1 MFFDSLDVSYGE
13 MWGSWKG
20 AAHPDPM
27 SRAAAARRHATGRDY
42 AVLLAA
48 GDWPLALIEFWP
60 GRMWR
65 VYQFDDAAECTQMI
79 DFKRHRPGT
88 LRVVQNVRWWFASEE
103 RHSSRQW
110 DVQETT
116 TVSADGQVEVRSESA
131 GAGDAEVRRISA
143 PVEDFL
149 CLEPEFGD
157 WQVFVR
163 FLTEQGHEPAA
174 SVVLNEPADEGRGP
188 LRATG
193 IERLFTPGPRD
204 TPDGPAAIEVIDA
217 GSLRVPSGRLA
228 VSDPGW
234 ITEPLRTIAVPPGEF
249 PVTVSLMRTT
259 GGTHVAAARVTLLDA
274 PPCAWE
280 MALEPGEDP
289 GLLGEG
295 QFYGVGVDAGT
306 AAFLDAARTV
316 SEEEFDGLIE
326 HLDGDGSFTTELD
339 APEPEPNL
347 IAFRAGHGDGSYPVW
362 IGRTDDGRVGRVV
375 IDFQLLPAE
384 PRPAPKAPPRPAPK
398 APRRP
403 RFLARIEAER
413 TYAAPAAVE
422 DPAPTG
428 RKHIHLE
435 KLRETERL
443 EWGGRFPTATLRAVP
458 QALSLVRYD
467 ADLVHEIDAAGP
479 GVQRGIAEFAARRAA
494 TEAGLADLAW
504 VAPALAALAQGR
516 PLPFPFDRADALWA
530 LLADFDVPDR
540 TVGEAVPPR
549 HEPTRS
555 PVEGRETEAAIVFT
569 PEERSEPARISQPHM
584 ALSAILR
591 AGDPHALTGAVG
603 AVSAGVATFGED
615 YPAFLQEVRDLCR
628 MLRDSGL
635 HLADPYAVPAS
646 AEDPDESATLAAP
659 VVVEAV
665 DGLLDT
671 DVIEGI
677 TVRVPA
683 DPGMAVDHVVQV
695 RLVVGNAIY
704 GDWRPVTAPGEP
716 MDFTFDIEHGHA
728 AAHYGEAKISYQQFL
743 DEDTVIAASKTLR
756 LRVR

>member
-20 AAHPDPM
+20 AAHPEPM
-27 SRAAAARRHATGRDY
+27 SRAAAARRHAAGRDY

-48 GDWPLALIEFWP
+48 AERPLALIEFWP
-60 GRMWR
+60 NRMWR
-65 VYQFDDAAECTQMI
+65 VYQFDDAAQCTQMI
-79 DFKRHRPGT
+79 DFKRHRAGV
-88 LRVVQNVRWWFASEE
+88 LRVRQNVRWRFSGE
-103 RHSSRQW
+103 RRLSSDAW
-110 DVQETT
+110 DGQETT
-116 TVSADGQVEVRSESA
+116 TVSDDGQVEIRSESA

-149 CLEPEFGD
+149 CPEPEFGD

-174 SVVLNEPADEGRGP
+174 SVVLNEPAADKGRGP

-234 ITEPLRTIAVPPGEF
+234 ITEPLRTVAVPPGEF
-249 PVTVSLMRTT
+249 PVTVSLMRTA
-259 GGTHVAAARVTLLDA
+259 GGTRVAAARVTVLDA
-274 PPCAWE
+274 PPHEWE
-280 MALEPGEDP
+280 MALKPGEDP
-289 GLLGEG
+289 GLLGED

-326 HLDGDGSFTTELD
+326 RLDGDGSFTTELD

-347 IAFRAGHGDGSYPVW
+347 IAFSAGWGDGSYPAW
-362 IGRTDDGRVGRVV
+362 IGRTDDGRVGCVV
-375 IDFQLLPAE
+375 IDFQLFPADD
-384 PRPAPKAPPRPAPK
+384 RPAPK
-398 APRRP
+398 APRPP
-403 RFLARIEAER
+403 RVLGKIEAER
-413 TYAAPAAVE
+413 AEAAPAAAE
-422 DPAPTG
+422 DPPPAG
-428 RKHIHLE
+428 RKRAHFE
-435 KLRETERL
+435 KLREIERL
-443 EWGGRFPTATLRAVP
+443 EWGGRLPTAALRAVP

-467 ADLVHEIDAAGP
+467 ADLVHEMDAAGP

-494 TEAGLADLAW
+494 TEAGLAELAW

-516 PLPFPFDRADALWA
+516 ALPFPFDDRADAVRA
-530 LLADFDVPDR
+530 LLADPNAPDR
-540 TVGEAVPPR
+540 TVGEAVPPPR
-549 HEPTRS
+549 HEPTQS
-555 PVEGRETEAAIVFT
+555 PVEGTETEAVTVFT
-569 PEERSEPARISQPHM
+569 PAERSEPARISQPHM
-584 ALSAILR
+584 ALPAVLC

-603 AVSAGVATFGED
+603 AVSAGVATFGEN
-615 YPAFLQEVRDLCR
+615 YPAFLQEVRDLCAA
-628 MLRDSGL
+628 LRDSGL
-635 HLADPYAVPAS
+635 HLADPCAVPAP
-646 AEDPDESATLAAP
+646 AEDPDESATLATP
-659 VVVEAV
+659 IVVEAA

-695 RLVVGNAIY
+695 ELVFGNTRFV
-704 GDWRPVTAPGEP
+704 DWRPVAAPGET
-716 MDFTFDIEHGHA
+716 MDFAFDIEHGYTA
-728 AAHYGEAKISYQQFL
+728 AYYGEATVSYKQFL
-743 DEDTVIAASKTLR
+743 DEDTVIATSKTLV